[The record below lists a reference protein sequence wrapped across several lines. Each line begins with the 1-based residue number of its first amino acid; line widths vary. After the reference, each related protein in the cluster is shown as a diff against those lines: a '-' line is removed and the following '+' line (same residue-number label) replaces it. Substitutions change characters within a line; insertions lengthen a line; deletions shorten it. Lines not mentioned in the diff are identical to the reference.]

1 MSARDSASVN
11 PAPRV
16 VTPAR
21 RLPANAWSVPA
32 VLIGALLPLAV
43 LVSDFLTGRLGANP
57 IQRAEQQT
65 GVLALS
71 LILLSLASTPLRL
84 LAARVNLR
92 LLWPAK
98 VRKTLGLTGALY
110 AGVHLVIYG
119 LDKGFNPLGLLTD
132 AVKRPYITVG
142 LSALLLLIPLVLTS
156 RKDSVKRLGF
166 GRWQRL
172 HQLSYL
178 IAALGVLHFWWSV
191 KKDHTGPIVA
201 LVVLLALYGVRL
213 ALQKRGRTRPA
224 PTGSET

>member
-1 MSARDSASVN
+1 M
-11 PAPRV
+11 
-16 VTPAR
+16 
-21 RLPANAWSVPA
+21 
-32 VLIGALLPLAV
+32 
-43 LVSDFLTGRLGANP
+43 LVGDYFTGRLGANP

-166 GRWQRL
+166 ERWTKL
-172 HQLSYL
+172 HRLSYV

-191 KKDHTGPIVA
+191 KKDHTGPLVA
-201 LVVLLALYGVRL
+201 LVVLLVLFGVRL
-213 ALQKRGRTRPA
+213 VLQKRGRARQAPA
-224 PTGSET
+224 NSGT